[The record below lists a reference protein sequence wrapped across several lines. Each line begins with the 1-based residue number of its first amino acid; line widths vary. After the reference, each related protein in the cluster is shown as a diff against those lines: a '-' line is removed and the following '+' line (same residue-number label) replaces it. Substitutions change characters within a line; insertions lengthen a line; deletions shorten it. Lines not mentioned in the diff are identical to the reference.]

1 MINLCIEQS
10 TDVNGMKIFIL
21 MVFVHRGIEYVLLNF
36 DPRVLLGFDK
46 AGISSYGL
54 KFMPYYIEIR
64 VYIFFYL
71 KTRIFQYI

>member
-1 MINLCIEQS
+1 MINLCVEQS

-21 MVFVHRGIEYVLLNF
+21 MVFVHGGIKYVLLNF
-36 DPRVLLGFDK
+36 DPRILLGFDK
-46 AGISSYGL
+46 PGISSHGL